1 MKFHRLTALALAGTL
16 TLSLAACGGKSDPT
30 PAGSEAPVESIPAVE
45 NTTTPVPAVEDTT
58 TPDVAPE
65 DTSTPAP
72 AVEDTASPTPAPTKA
87 PAETAA
93 PTATPKP
100 TPAPT
105 VKPTPEPTP
114 EPTPAPAAVSAS
126 AVYDAVKGVTGVSFS
141 DMSFALEDFY
151 SISASDL
158 EDYVLYMPDVSTDI
172 QEVLVAKVKSGKL
185 DAVKSA
191 CTARQKA
198 MKEDAELYG
207 STGEY
212 VEGYKLTTN
221 GDWVLFYVGPSASAA
236 VKAFNDC
243 TK

>member
-1 MKFHRLTALALAGTL
+1 MNFSRLTALALAGTL
-16 TLSLAACGGKSDPT
+16 TLSLTACGGGNEPTPT
-30 PAGSEAPVESIPAVE
+30 PAGSEAPAESIPAVE
-45 NTTTPVPAVEDTT
+45 NTSTPVPAVENTT
-58 TPDVAPE
+58 TPDVAPV

-72 AVEDTASPTPAPTKA
+72 APEDTASPTLTPTKA

-93 PTATPKP
+93 PTPKP

-105 VKPTPEPTP
+105 ATPEPTP
-114 EPTPAPAAVSAS
+114 EPTPAPAAVTAS
-126 AVYDAVKGVTGVSFS
+126 AVYDAVKGATGVSFS

-151 SISASDL
+151 SLSASDL
-158 EDYVLYMPDVSTDI
+158 EDYVLYMSDMSTDI
-172 QEVLVAKVKSGKL
+172 QEVLVAKAKSGKL
-185 DAVKSA
+185 ESVKSA
-191 CTARQKA
+191 CTARQQG
-198 MKEDAELYG
+198 MKEDAEFYG

-212 VEGYKLTTN
+212 VDGYKLATN